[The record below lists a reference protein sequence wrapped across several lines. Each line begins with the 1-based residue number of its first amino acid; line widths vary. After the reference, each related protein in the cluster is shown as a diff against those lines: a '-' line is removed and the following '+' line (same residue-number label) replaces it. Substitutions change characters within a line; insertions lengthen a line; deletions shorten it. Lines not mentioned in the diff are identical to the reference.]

1 MRQKFIPAVIAS
13 FLLGSVAL
21 VGCSSAADTTSADAS
36 TSISS
41 STSSATTQTA
51 STGSSDTTAGTIA
64 DTTAAAEAFI
74 ATLSTEQQDTLLY
87 DFTDENKSTTWSNY
101 PVTFV
106 ERAGLN
112 LNDLTEE
119 QQAAALNVLKS
130 LLNDDAYQ
138 QIEDIMAGDQYL
150 NDASTSSE
158 DSLGQYYI
166 AFYGSPSTSEDW
178 SVQFG
183 GHHIGI
189 NATFSGGDIT
199 FAPTHLGVQPAEWVN
214 SEGETV
220 SAFDATYEDA
230 FNFYDSLTEE
240 QLASLYQSE
249 EVATM
254 VCAPGGTCD
263 YPTGTGL
270 KGSDLTDEQ
279 KDLLL
284 ELISNWVGLADTET
298 TTEELAAISE
308 TLDDTYIN
316 WSGATS
322 YDTSTGEGIYFQI
335 SGPKVYIEFAN
346 QNGSAGADISGV
358 VTAGWGHIH
367 SIYRD
372 PTNDYANSVTQGE
385 ASMSGGPGAGDM
397 TGTAPAA

>member
-1 MRQKFIPAVIAS
+1 MRQKFIPTVIAS

-21 VGCSSAADTTSADAS
+21 VGCSSTADTAAATSSTTATSVSTASDAS
-36 TSISS
+36 TS
-41 STSSATTQTA
+41 TSD
-51 STGSSDTTAGTIA
+51 SDTTVGTIA

-74 ATLSTEQQDTLLY
+74 ATLSTEQQETLLY
-87 DFTDENKSTTWSNY
+87 DYDDENKSVTWSNF

-130 LLNDDAYQ
+130 LLNEDAYQ

-166 AFYGSPSTSEDW
+166 AFYGTPSTSDDW
-178 SVQFG
+178 TLQFG

-214 SEGETV
+214 SDGETV
-220 SAFDATYEDA
+220 SAFDDTYEDA
-230 FNFYDSLTEE
+230 FNFYNSLTEE
-240 QLASLYQSE
+240 QIASLYQGE

-284 ELISNWVGLADTET
+284 ELISNWAGLADTET

-316 WSGATS
+316 WSGATT
-322 YDTSTGEGIYFQI
+322 YDMTTGEGIYFQI

-367 SIYRD
+367 TIYRD

-397 TGTAPAA
+397 TGGAPAA